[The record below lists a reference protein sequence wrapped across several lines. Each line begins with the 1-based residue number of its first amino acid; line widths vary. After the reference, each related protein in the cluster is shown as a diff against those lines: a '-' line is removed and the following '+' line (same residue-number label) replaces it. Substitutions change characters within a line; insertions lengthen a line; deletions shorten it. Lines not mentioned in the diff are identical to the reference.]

1 MRFERLLT
9 SKDED
14 TYKDITFRALAID
27 TNDPDEELPEHAGL
41 VEIPSGFSRL
51 SASTLFRYALAD
63 APAAPLLSVEE
74 NTVPSWLW
82 RKHVKGDVETDFQ
95 KEYSARAV
103 FDRFAGALTYNA
115 WQQGLFNREA
125 DAQHFYDELRQLLA
139 MHIAVPSL
147 HLLKSYGLDWAYGL
161 EEDGAQPQAR
171 TPSPCLINPVAEQ
184 FWSAGGVL
192 SAKPDHFFAIN
203 LMAIRREDGH
213 VNSALLQH
221 TAKICSFALH
231 VLGEDGKKRGA
242 LTFTNFAALLMA
254 QAIAY
259 NSMEAR
265 QYGASLMALLS
276 ASALNTSSQLA
287 YEKGASNEFTAHREA
302 LLKLIH
308 AQSQLA
314 SGEDIMADGMPLFAL
329 RAENAPDLGLLADAR
344 KLWAS
349 VNEAV
354 LKKGLRDI
362 YITGLFATPRED
374 EWFGVESHGM
384 QPMQTQVQLV
394 QNADGA
400 FQNRLA
406 PSLVEGLSKQGL
418 DPDDVM
424 RLQRYAEGHHT
435 LQNAPAINATSLS
448 LWGFDNPALERL
460 EEALSIAFNIRHAFS
475 PWVLGEEFC
484 QKKIGLNAEAI
495 RTPGF
500 DLLTHLGFSAADI
513 KQANNYICGH
523 QTIYGHESLHPE
535 KAQEKADVFLTARA
549 NGDETQTLG
558 MDAHLAML
566 ASAQSFLLGP
576 IDDYVLLPADSRA
589 MELSGLYATMLQ
601 INLRRIN
608 WLLDPAWRSE
618 EETEATEAVPSAAHV
633 VDNEKP
639 APAPAAQSLSRLTR
653 QKLPDR
659 RKGYTQRGVIGG
671 HKIYL
676 RTGEYD
682 DGRLGEIFIDMHKEG
697 AAFRSL
703 MNNFAIA
710 VSVGLQ
716 YGVPLEEFVEA
727 FTFTRFEPSGIV
739 EGNELIKMATSSLDY
754 VFREL
759 AISYLGREDLAQAQ
773 RHDIA
778 PDAIG
783 RGHREGDLPPEGNH
797 ASSEAL
803 TMLRKVTSKGYVRNK
818 I

>member
-9 SKDED
+9 TKDE
-14 TYKDITFRALAID
+14 TSYKDITFRSLAID

-41 VEIPSGFSRL
+41 IEIPSTFSRL
-51 SASTLFRYALAD
+51 SAATLFRYVLAD
-63 APAAPLLSVEE
+63 APAAPLVSVEE

-82 RKHVKGDVETDFQ
+82 RKHAKAGEKTGLR
-95 KEYSARAV
+95 KEYSAREV
-103 FDRFAGALTYNA
+103 FDRFAGALTYRG

-125 DAQHFYDELRQLLA
+125 DAEHFYDELRQLLA
-139 MHIAVPSL
+139 MQMVAPSL
-147 HLLKSYGLDWAYGL
+147 NLLKNIGCDWAYGL
-161 EEDGAQPQAR
+161 TAQVDNVLQAH
-171 TPSPCLINPVAEQ
+171 TPIPCLINPAAEA
-184 FWSAGGVL
+184 FWSANGAF
-192 SAKPDHFFAIN
+192 SAKPDAYFAIN
-203 LMAIRREDGH
+203 LMNIRREDGH
-213 VNSALLQH
+213 VNTTLLQH
-221 TAKICSFALH
+221 AAKICSFALH
-231 VLGEDGKKRGA
+231 ILNNDGSKRGA
-242 LTFTNFAALLMA
+242 LTFTNFSALLMA
-254 QAIAY
+254 QAFAY
-259 NSMEAR
+259 NSNEAR
-265 QYGASLMALLS
+265 QYGAALMALLS
-276 ASALNTSSQLA
+276 ASALNTSTQLA
-287 YEKGASNEFTAHREA
+287 YEKGPSKEFTARREA
-302 LLKLIH
+302 LLKLIE
-308 AQSQLA
+308 AQNHLA
-314 SGEDIMADGMPLFAL
+314 SGEDVMAEGMPLFAL
-329 RAENAPDLGLLADAR
+329 KAENAPDLGLLADAR
-344 KLWAS
+344 KVWAGIS
-349 VNEAV
+349 DAV
-354 LKKGLRDI
+354 QKKGLRDI
-362 YITGLFATPRED
+362 YLTALFATPRED
-374 EWFGVESHGM
+374 EWFGVESHGFS
-384 QPMQTQVQLV
+384 PMLTQVQLV
-394 QNADGA
+394 QDEDGA
-400 FQNRLA
+400 FRNRLA
-406 PSLVEGLSKQGL
+406 ASIVEGLNRLGL

-435 LQNAPAINATSLS
+435 LQNAPAINSTSLS
-448 LWGFDNPALERL
+448 LWGFDHPALERL
-460 EEALSIAFNIRHAFS
+460 EDALSIAFNIRHAFS

-495 RTPGF
+495 RAPGF
-500 DLLTHLGFSAADI
+500 DLLSHLGFSAGDV

-523 QTIYGHESLHPE
+523 HTVFGHESLRPE
-535 KAQEKADVFLTARA
+535 QADVFVTGRA
-549 NGDETQTLG
+549 NGDTAPMLG
-558 MDAHLAML
+558 IDAHLAML
-566 ASAQSFLLGP
+566 ASVQSFLLGAL
-576 IDDYVLLPADSRA
+576 DDYVLLPADSRA
-589 MELSGLYATMLQ
+589 SELSGLHANMLQ

-608 WLLDPAWRSE
+608 WLLDPTWECEPAPMLESTTPQ
-618 EETEATEAVPSAAHV
+618 TEAAE
-633 VDNEKP
+633 EKP
-639 APAPAAQSLSRLTR
+639 VIPAAASPTLTRMTR

-739 EGNELIKMATSSLDY
+739 EGNELIKMATSTLDY

-773 RHDIA
+773 RHDLK
-778 PDAIG
+778 PDALG